1 MEGEERGEGERACTH
16 SHTRVYIL
24 IHRTQKNTLVNI
36 LSNIVCTVCASLSV
50 YLCLMFFSYPLVGL
64 MVRISKSLYTHW
76 SWPSKEFYLTIY
88 CRSVAGDNSSYQLQ
102 LAPSFLFWCMNLTLH
117 IIL

>member
-1 MEGEERGEGERACTH
+1 MYSLTYTCIYT
-16 SHTRVYIL
+16 Y
-24 IHRTQKNTLVNI
+24 TQNTENHTLVNI

-76 SWPSKEFYLTIY
+76 SWPSKEFYLTI
-88 CRSVAGDNSSYQLQ
+88 AGAWLEIIVLISCNWLQASYFG
-102 LAPSFLFWCMNLTLH
+102 A
-117 IIL
+117 

>member
-24 IHRTQKNTLVNI
+24 IHRTQKTTLWNI

-76 SWPSKEFYLTIY
+76 SWPSKEFYLTI
-88 CRSVAGDNSSYQLQ
+88 AGAWLEIIVLISCNWLQASYFG
-102 LAPSFLFWCMNLTLH
+102 A
-117 IIL
+117 